1 MSANSVGSHTL
12 SGLVAKRAE
21 LSGQIE
27 ALQVRLRKSL
37 IGLEALDATI
47 RLFDPEYN
55 IEAIRPKP
63 TPAIHKAFP
72 GDILRLVLSLLRDKK
87 GPVSTKEI
95 TLHVMVARGI
105 DTNNKNDFRLFRQRV
120 GSVLRHHRANGLLR
134 SVPGPD
140 GLTLFWD
147 IGPNRRD

>member
-1 MSANSVGSHTL
+1 MSTEATGSHTL

-21 LSGQIE
+21 ISGEIE
-27 ALQVRLRKSL
+27 TLQVRLREAL
-37 IGLEALDATI
+37 IALEALDATI

-63 TPAIHKAFP
+63 MPAIHKAFP
-72 GDILRLVLSLLRDKK
+72 GDMLRLVLSLLREAK

-120 GSVLRHHRANGLLR
+120 GSMLRHHRANGLLR

-140 GLTLFWD
+140 GLTLLWD
-147 IGPNRRD
+147 IGPNQRE